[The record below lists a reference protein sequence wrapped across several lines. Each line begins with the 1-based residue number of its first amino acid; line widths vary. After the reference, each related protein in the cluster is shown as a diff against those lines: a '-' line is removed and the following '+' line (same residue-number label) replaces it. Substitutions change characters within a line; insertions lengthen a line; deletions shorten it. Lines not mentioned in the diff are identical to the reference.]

1 MPKNLLH
8 LDSRS
13 YEHSFDKA
21 ALEALRKLP
30 LFERIV
36 NFTLNWT
43 AIKWH
48 VVELCGSNFHVTKES
63 CPELYELVR
72 NVAETLDIDRL
83 PEIYTQWCYGI
94 NAYTTGGKDN
104 TLLVIYT
111 GAVDLMTDP
120 ELTYIVGHEMGHIK
134 SGHVIYNVMANM
146 ISKILVDMGIV
157 GKAALP
163 LVLSLGYWNR
173 MSEFTA
179 DRAGLLACQDLDA
192 ALSAIMK
199 MAGIPKRYFNTA
211 NPHVFAEQA
220 DEFLHR
226 YGDTANTI
234 IRNISILDDSHPW
247 TVLRAAEL
255 IKWVKEGGYQAILN
269 GCEGKECPV
278 CHKHVDSSSQKCP
291 ICGFDFSES

>member
-1 MPKNLLH
+1 MPKRLINLK
-8 LDSRS
+8 STS
-13 YEHSFDKA
+13 YEHPFDRA
-21 ALEALRKLP
+21 ALEALRKIP
-30 LFERIV
+30 MFEKIV

-43 AIKWH
+43 NIKWRI
-48 VVELCGSNFHVTKES
+48 VELCGSNFHVTKDS
-63 CPELYELVR
+63 CPELYQLVHE
-72 NVAETLDIDRL
+72 VAENLDIDRL

-134 SGHVIYNVMANM
+134 SGHVIYHVMAAM
-146 ISKILVDMGIV
+146 IGQILTDMGIV

-163 LVLSLGYWNR
+163 LQLGLEYWNR

-192 ALSAIMK
+192 ALSATMK

-211 NPHVFAEQA
+211 NPHVFAQQA
-220 DEFLHR
+220 EEFLHR

-255 IKWVKEGGYQAILN
+255 IKWVNEGGYQAIID
-269 GCEGKECPV
+269 GTSGK
-278 CHKHVDSSSQKCP
+278 KCP
-291 ICGFDFSES
+291 ICQKEVDQTVIRCPFCGNTEF

>member
-1 MPKNLLH
+1 MPQKLHNLK
-8 LDSRS
+8 STS
-13 YEHSFDKA
+13 YEHPFDRA
-21 ALEALRKLP
+21 ALEALRKIP
-30 LFERIV
+30 MFESIV

-43 AIKWH
+43 NTKWRI
-48 VVELCGSNFHVTKES
+48 VELCGSNFHVTKDS
-63 CPELYELVR
+63 CPELYKLVHD
-72 NVAETLDIDRL
+72 VADTLDVDRL

-120 ELTYIVGHEMGHIK
+120 ELTYIIGHETGHIK
-134 SGHVIYNVMANM
+134 SGHVIYHVMAGM
-146 ISKILVDMGIV
+146 ISQILRDMGII

-163 LVLSLGYWNR
+163 VELSLGYWNR

-179 DRAGLLACQDLDA
+179 DRAGLLACQDIDA

-211 NPHVFAEQA
+211 NPHVFAGQA
-220 DEFLHR
+220 EEFLHR

-247 TVLRAAEL
+247 TILRAAEL
-255 IKWVKEGGYQAILN
+255 IKWVNDGGYQAILDN
-269 GCEGKECPV
+269 CEGKVCPV
-278 CHKHVDSSSQKCP
+278 CHQSIESDAGKCP
-291 ICGFDFSES
+291 VCGYDFN

>member
-1 MPKNLLH
+1 MIQRLVNLNSTL
-8 LDSRS
+8 
-13 YEHSFDKA
+13 YEHPFDRA
-21 ALEALRKLP
+21 ALEALRRVP
-30 LFERIV
+30 MFERIV

-43 AIKWH
+43 NIKWR
-48 VVELCGSNFHVTKES
+48 VVELCGSNFHVTKDS
-63 CPELYELVR
+63 CPELYNLVR
-72 NVAETLDIDRL
+72 TIAETLDIDRL

-94 NAYTTGGKDN
+94 NAYTTGGRDN

-120 ELTYIVGHEMGHIK
+120 ELTYIIGHEMGHIK
-134 SGHVIYNVMANM
+134 SGHVIYHVMASM
-146 ISKILVDMGIV
+146 ISQILSAMGVI
-157 GKAALP
+157 GKAAIP
-163 LVLSLGYWNR
+163 LEMSLGYWNR

-199 MAGIPKRYFNTA
+199 MAGIPKRYFNVA

-220 DEFLHR
+220 REFLTR

-247 TVLRAAEL
+247 TVLRASEL
-255 IKWVKEGGYQAILN
+255 IKWVEEGGYQAILD
-269 GCEGKECPV
+269 GTIGKKCPV
-278 CHKHVDSSSQKCP
+278 CQTEVDKSLSKCSV
-291 ICGFDFSES
+291 CGYEF